1 MKLNRTLINLQRISS
16 SSTSSSSAA
25 ASTAS
30 TLVNMTRSK
39 CTNNMDSYHHTVGSD
54 LPTLSS
60 RPGAVTLVNMRFCP
74 YAQRTVLCLNAKNVD
89 YDIINSQLMN
99 KVSSREISALAP
111 QNLKCLARLVVAAQP
126 SGQGSSSSSRWKHNI
141 RVTDNL

>member
-16 SSTSSSSAA
+16 SSTSSSSSA
-25 ASTAS
+25 ASI
-30 TLVNMTRSK
+30 LVNMTRSK
-39 CTNNMDSYHHTVGSD
+39 CTSNMDSYHHTVGSD

-74 YAQRTVLCLNAKNVD
+74 YAQRTVLCLNTKNVD

-99 KVSSREISALAP
+99 KVSSREISALAS
-111 QNLKCLARLVVAAQP
+111 QE
-126 SGQGSSSSSRWKHNI
+126 
-141 RVTDNL
+141 T